1 MYLLYI
7 IPHLRSGLNVKTK
20 RGFIKEKYLRFIYKP
35 NNELK
40 ASLKGDVVTIT
51 LKTDEDVDKM
61 KQAPNVV
68 EINESGPKT
77 LRIKVAN
84 ADEDLPE
91 LINYISDNHL
101 STIKLTVQKPSL
113 DEVFLEY
120 TGRDI
125 RVEEPGDARKMMMN
139 MKRVR
144 K

>member
-1 MYLLYI
+1 
-7 IPHLRSGLNVKTK
+7 
-20 RGFIKEKYLRFIYKP
+20 
-35 NNELK
+35 
-40 ASLKGDVVTIT
+40 
-51 LKTDEDVDKM
+51 M
-61 KQAPNVV
+61 KKAPNVV
-68 EINESGPKT
+68 EISESGPKT

-139 MKRVR
+139 MRRVR